1 MKTSLAH
8 TTKAVI
14 ANANNIVALSVI
26 RSLGRQ
32 GVPIV
37 ALFGKNHD
45 YHQAYT
51 KVVGSSRFVSE
62 KYWFDEADYES
73 NIIQGL
79 LDIGKALDSKGVL
92 FPASDHDLVLVSKHR
107 AYLQNFYHIL
117 MPPDDM
123 LALLL
128 NKERF
133 YEFAD
138 KENLPIPRTF
148 VPGSSSDISTI
159 SRLVR
164 YPCIIKPS
172 WRSKKWIRRY
182 RSIKVIPCA
191 SQEELLQTYEQ
202 VSREFSGLTVQDVV
216 PGPES
221 NIVCSFTYLDRQ
233 SEPLGMFLCRKIRQ
247 YPPEFGNTSLAEPI
261 SSPEVERITR
271 RICKQLALVGY
282 VGIEFKLDPRDK
294 AYKIIEITPSR
305 IDRQAGLSDTCGI
318 NIPYIWY
325 AYLLGLHLNVGVS
338 EKPYRWASE
347 VNEIRSIGRYLKR
360 GEWTVVD
367 WFKGYRN
374 VRRWEVFAGDDLFP
388 FLMLTLEE
396 PLSQIMSRCHLHT
409 SNSG

>member
-1 MKTSLAH
+1 MKSSFTH

-14 ANANNIVALSVI
+14 TNASNIMALSII

-45 YHQAYT
+45 HHQSHAR
-51 KVVGSSRFVSE
+51 VVGSSRFISE

-79 LDIGKALDSKGVL
+79 SDIGKALALKGVL
-92 FPASDHDLVLVSKHR
+92 FPSSDQDLIFVSKHR
-107 AYLQNFYHIL
+107 TYLQNFYHIL
-117 MPPDDM
+117 MPPEDM

-138 KENLPIPRTF
+138 RENLPIPRTF
-148 VPGSSSDISTI
+148 LPGSSPDISTI
-159 SRLVR
+159 SRLVL

-172 WRSKKWIRRY
+172 RCTEEWSLRYGNKKVFTCE
-182 RSIKVIPCA
+182 SP
-191 SQEELLQTYEQ
+191 EELLKIYQQ
-202 VSREFSGLTVQDVV
+202 VSQEFSGLTVQEIV

-247 YPPEFGNTSLAEPI
+247 FPPHFGNTALAEAI
-261 SSPEVERITR
+261 SAPEVEQITR
-271 RICKQLALVGY
+271 RICKQLALAGY
-282 VGIEFKLDPRDK
+282 VGIEFKRDPRDN
-294 AYKIIEITPSR
+294 AYKILEITPSR

-325 AYLLGLHLNVGVS
+325 AYLLGLHMNVGVS
-338 EKPYRWASE
+338 GKPYRWASE
-347 VNEIRSIGRYLKR
+347 VNEVRSLGRYLKR
-360 GEWTVVD
+360 REWTIVD
-367 WFKGYRN
+367 WFMGYRN

-388 FLMLTLEE
+388 FLMLMLEK
-396 PLSQIMSRCHLHT
+396 PINQIMSRGLSHF